1 MLAKGI
7 FLALLG
13 SSLRTLARWM
23 LGSLWIDLQ
32 NNLGVCHCD
41 DSDATESPDT
51 IV

>member
-7 FLALLG
+7 FPALLG

-23 LGSLWIDLQ
+23 LGSRQINLQ

-41 DSDATESPDT
+41 GSDAAESPDT